1 MLLSSSTYGVYVTNE
16 TINDRRVEL
25 TFTPTQGSE
34 ITMFYLDNSGM
45 GQTVSN
51 DVLTKENIAAL
62 RVNIDQNILD
72 NSDTDIYN
80 LNEYLTIPTV
90 TETSKF
96 TFGDEV
102 FFYGNIQTDIKAT
115 IYKTQITC
123 NILPNQYT
131 SSENPTFNADQD
143 KVAFTQVGIF
153 DADRT
158 LVAIGKFS
166 EPITRKYNSD
176 MIVIQATIDF

>member
-1 MLLSSSTYGVYVTNE
+1 MKMRENQRREVIDEAKKVSKRALDSQFAFLKRVGESSLPPTAL
-16 TINDRRVEL
+16 DKRVV
-25 TFTPTQGSE
+25 FS
-34 ITMFYLDNSGM
+34 
-45 GQTVSN
+45 
-51 DVLTKENIAAL
+51 
-62 RVNIDQNILD
+62 IDKYILD

-80 LNEYLTIPTV
+80 LSDYLTIPTI
-90 TETSKF
+90 TETNKF

-123 NILPNQYT
+123 NVLPNQFT
-131 SSENPTFNADQD
+131 SSENPTFNPDQD

-153 DADRT
+153 DADKT

-176 MIVIQATIDF
+176 MVVIQATIDF